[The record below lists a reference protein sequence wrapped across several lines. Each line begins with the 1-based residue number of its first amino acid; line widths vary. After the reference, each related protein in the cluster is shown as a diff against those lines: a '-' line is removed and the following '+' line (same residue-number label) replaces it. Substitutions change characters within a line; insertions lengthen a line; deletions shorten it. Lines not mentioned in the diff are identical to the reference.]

1 MSANLIE
8 EFSITTKRL
17 DVDSLC
23 TLAREIVGTA
33 NEDLTR
39 WHPQGTPESA
49 RRELI
54 VGALDEVVLALGE
67 RWSEHIDVVF
77 AIEDVWAKLD
87 ELNAIN

>member
-49 RRELI
+49 RSAANI
-54 VGALDEVVLALGE
+54 TTDV
-67 RWSEHIDVVF
+67 EHAAARLKAAVPVSARI
-77 AIEDVWAKLD
+77 
-87 ELNAIN
+87 NARRRPK